1 MARKSSSKQPTD
13 PPVDKPPKTKSKT
26 KPPATDYGPFSPS
39 FVHAMLDDE
48 APAPPAVETGTR
60 VPLVVESERIDVLR
74 DLVTVTDLPILVPS
88 RYADKIVRLRPG
100 VDATDEDIRLSKA
113 ALADVAASVIVF
125 PRPKGAVIP
134 DVSKLAVVAVPSLRE
149 AVEQAAA
156 AVVLPEQHRPAFNSL
171 IQSIAAEVRL

>member
-13 PPVDKPPKTKSKT
+13 PPVDKPPKTK
-26 KPPATDYGPFSPS
+26 KPPPS
-39 FVHAMLDDE
+39 AAEYF
-48 APAPPAVETGTR
+48 APPPAVETGTR

-156 AVVLPEQHRPAFNSL
+156 AVVLPEQHRPAFNAL

>member
-1 MARKSSSKQPTD
+1 MARKSSSKQPPD
-13 PPVDKPPKTKSKT
+13 PPVDKPPKARLTSATTKAK
-26 KPPATDYGPFSPS
+26 
-39 FVHAMLDDE
+39 AMLDDE
-48 APAPPAVETGTR
+48 PPATETGTR

-74 DLVTVTDLPILVPS
+74 DLVTVTDLPILAPS
-88 RYADKIVRLRPG
+88 KYADKIVRLRPG

-113 ALADVAASVIVF
+113 ALVDVAASVIVF
-125 PRPKGAVIP
+125 PRPKGSVIP

-156 AVVLPEQHRPAFNSL
+156 AVVLPEHHRPAFNAL